1 MQLTDTMLAKS
12 DHSRSQNRKSRSAGC
27 RLRSIHPAQVAF
39 PIGPAKCP
47 QPPIEQM
54 ADPITDVTASGCDIK
69 VRWEP
74 PWNSVIF
81 ECARCA
87 MNSSEDGVMIR
98 SPVLMKYQDPIVL
111 HAATFDGVMSALV
124 DAALLEDHRRMAV
137 FWGRSLANE

>member
-1 MQLTDTMLAKS
+1 KTAHGL
-12 DHSRSQNRKSRSAGC
+12 SQTGEALGVVC
-27 RLRSIHPAQVAF
+27 RLPSIRPAEAPF
-39 PIGPAKCP
+39 ARAHADAPHA
-47 QPPIEQM
+47 PIEQM

-69 VRWEP
+69 VRWGP

-124 DAALLEDHRRMAV
+124 DAAL
-137 FWGRSLANE
+137 